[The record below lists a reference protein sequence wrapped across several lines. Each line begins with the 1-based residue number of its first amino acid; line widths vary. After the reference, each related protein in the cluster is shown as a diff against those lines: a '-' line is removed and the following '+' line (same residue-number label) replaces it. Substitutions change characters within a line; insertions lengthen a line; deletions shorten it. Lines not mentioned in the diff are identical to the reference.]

1 MSGPAVVVGAAT
13 SGVIPVTSTVIHMPV
28 LFGSGHVDT
37 CKARLAGG
45 GCGSFHRPKL
55 RLFPGG
61 VLLLKP
67 VLTPARLPLHPPDDH
82 AAEAQHGNEHAAYAD
97 QNPVRQFA
105 DAA

>member
-28 LFGSGHVDT
+28 LFGSGHVIHSKRGWHS
-37 CKARLAGG
+37 C
-45 GCGSFHRPKL
+45 CGSFYRLML
-55 RLFPGG
+55 RLFPDG